1 MNAKR
6 PAAVCLAML
15 LTAVFA
21 ISSHAQSGLKVLPSK
36 PSAADQA
43 ARYAFR
49 PGETLQLVASGS
61 LASQLSK
68 LFTDPAAP
76 RKLTLWLNGIAMTN
90 LPFSV
95 SAGTNASEVVIRFF
109 LTREAEDH
117 ANRQAWDRLFSLAT
131 GWEFP
136 VRPELGVNAE
146 LPRPTEPDTVFLSVN
161 SSGIIQATLW
171 IGVGVFV
178 VAFWLCLKARGLLR
192 DEGRPDGCY
201 SLGKT
206 QMAFWGLL
214 VLLTFVGLLVVCH
227 SMERIPPQVLILMG
241 ISATTGL
248 SSVVIGGGKRR
259 ELREKLPG
267 LQVAARTARD
277 KVTSLETEIARLTA
291 EISRLTPADRAPN
304 AAEQAQLDAL
314 KTRKTSAEAELQTAR
329 AVSDLAQQEADA
341 GAQALAGPA
350 SQGFFRDI
358 CSDADGLSFHRLQV
372 VLWTIV
378 LGGYFVY
385 SVSHT
390 ISMPEFSDT
399 LLILLGIS
407 NGTYLG
413 FKYPEKLS

>member
-6 PAAVCLAML
+6 PAAVGLAVL
-15 LTAVFA
+15 LTAAFA
-21 ISSHAQSGLKVLPSK
+21 VSSHAQSGLNVLPSR
-36 PSAADQA
+36 PPAAGQA
-43 ARYAFR
+43 ARYDFR
-49 PGETLQLVASGS
+49 LGETLHLVASGS
-61 LASQLSK
+61 LGAQLSK

-76 RKLTLWLNGIAMTN
+76 RKLTLWLSGIAMTN

-95 SAGTNASEVVIRFF
+95 SAGTNAGEVVIRFF

-146 LPRPTEPDTVFLSVN
+146 LPRPAEPDTVFLSVN
-161 SSGIIQATLW
+161 SPGVIRTTLW
-171 IGVGVFV
+171 IGGLVFV
-178 VAFWLCLKARGLLR
+178 GAFWACLKARGLLR

-214 VLLTFVGLLVVCH
+214 VLLSFVGLLVVCH

-241 ISATTGL
+241 ISAGTGL

-267 LQVAARTARD
+267 LQAAAKAARDQVAGW
-277 KVTSLETEIARLTA
+277 ETEIASLTA
-291 EISRLTPADRAPN
+291 EIGRLTPAGRAPN
-304 AAEQAQLDAL
+304 AEEQAQLDTL
-314 KTRKTSAEAELQTAR
+314 KARKTSAEAELQTAR
-329 AVSDLAQQEADA
+329 EISRQAQQAAEA
-341 GAQALAGPA
+341 GVQALAGPA

-399 LLILLGIS
+399 LLILMGIS

-413 FKYPEKLS
+413 FKYPEKPS